1 MKGKEQKS
9 EGSTSMRD
17 FQKLWAQVRLLW
29 IPRWKELHD
38 PESWS
43 RCQQHQETAALV
55 QDTVTNR
62 HFRYFYTSLQLLQ
75 ISQKIIIIR
84 TVARQAP
91 LSMEFSRQENW
102 SWQPFPSPR
111 DLPNPGLRPK
121 SPALLAD
128 SLPFEPPEKPVFIT
142 MYFKIMVVIG
152 HNHLI

>member
-43 RCQQHQETAALV
+43 RCQQHQEKAALV

-84 TVARQAP
+84 TVAHQAP

-102 SWQPFPSPR
+102 SWQPFLLQGIFPTQGSDPSLLHCWQILYHLSHQR
-111 DLPNPGLRPK
+111 
-121 SPALLAD
+121 SPYSSPCTSKLWQLLD
-128 SLPFEPPEKPVFIT
+128 TIT
-142 MYFKIMVVIG
+142 
-152 HNHLI
+152 